1 MTRFQKLFSLLAL
14 TVPASATAETLVY
27 LGTYTNGES
36 KGIYR
41 STLDEATGKL
51 SDPVLA
57 AELENPSFLVVSQN
71 QKYLFAVSETDQ
83 FKGEDGGGVSSYAIG
98 DDGGLTLI
106 NQVNSG
112 GGAPCHLSTDPNG
125 KSLLVVNYMGGST
138 SSYQIA
144 ADGKLVSPAT
154 GGFIQHKGQGA
165 QLPRQASP
173 HAHSVNVDP
182 SGKRAFV
189 ADLGLDK
196 VLIYKLDAAAGT
208 IVPNDPPFF
217 KLPGATGPRHFS
229 FHPNGKWAYT
239 NLEMSL
245 QVAALSHD
253 AKTGALEVLEIEST
267 VPEGTKREGN
277 STAECLVHPTGKW
290 VYVSNRGHNT
300 IAAFA
305 IDQKTGKLGFIERES
320 TQGEIPRNFGIDP
333 SGKFLIA
340 GNQSSNNVVVLKI
353 NQDTGALDP
362 TGHKIN
368 VPSAVCVRFLKR

>member
-1 MTRFQKLFSLLAL
+1 MTRFQKFVALLAFAVP
-14 TVPASATAETLVY
+14 TVGVAETLVY
-27 LGTYTNGES
+27 LGTYTQGES

-41 STLDEATGKL
+41 STLNEVTGKL

-57 AELENPSFLVVSQN
+57 AELENPSFLVISPN
-71 QKYLFAVSETDQ
+71 QKYLFAVSETGK
-83 FKGEDGGGVSSYAIG
+83 FKGEEGGGVSSFAIG
-98 DDGGLTLI
+98 EDGGLTLI
-106 NQVNSG
+106 NQVNSC
-112 GGAPCHLSTDPNG
+112 GGAPCHISTDPDG
-125 KSLLVVNYMGGST
+125 KSVLVANYMGGST

-144 ADGKLVSPAT
+144 ADGKLVSPSA

-165 QLPRQASP
+165 QLPRQAAP
-173 HAHSVNVDP
+173 HAHAVNVDP

-208 IVPNDPPFF
+208 ITPNDPPFL

-229 FHPNGKWAYT
+229 FHPSGKWAYT

-245 QVAALSHD
+245 QIAALSHD
-253 AKTGALEVLEIEST
+253 AETGALEVLEIEST
-267 VPEGTKREGN
+267 VPEGTERKGN
-277 STAECLVHPTGKW
+277 STAECMVHPSGKW

-305 IDQKTGKLGFIERES
+305 IDQKTGKLDFIERES

-340 GNQSSNNVVVLKI
+340 GNQRSSNVVVLKI

-362 TGHKIN
+362 TGHEIK

>member
-1 MTRFQKLFSLLAL
+1 MTRFQKLIFLLVL
-14 TVPASATAETLVY
+14 TVSAAAETLVY
-27 LGTYTNGES
+27 LGTYTGGES

-41 STLDEATGKL
+41 STLDETTGEL

-57 AELENPSFLVVSQN
+57 AELENPSFLVVSPDQN
-71 QKYLFAVSETDQ
+71 YLFAVSENGN
-83 FKGEDGGGVSSYAIG
+83 FKGEEGGGVSSFAIG
-98 DDGGLTLI
+98 EDGGLTLI

-112 GGAPCHLSTDPNG
+112 GGAPCHISIDPEG
-125 KSLLVVNYMGGST
+125 KCLLVANYMGGST
-138 SSYQIA
+138 SSYQITG
-144 ADGKLVSPAT
+144 DGKIVLPAAE
-154 GGFIQHKGQGA
+154 GFIQHEGQGA

-182 SGKRAFV
+182 SGKRAYV

-208 IVPNDPPFF
+208 IAPNDPPFL
-217 KLPGATGPRHFS
+217 KLPDATGPRHFS
-229 FHPNGKWAYT
+229 FHPSGKWAYT

-253 AKTGALEVLEIEST
+253 PETGALNVLEIEST
-267 VPEGTKREGN
+267 VPEGTGRKGN

-305 IDQKTGKLGFIERES
+305 IDQKTGKLDFIERES
-320 TQGEIPRNFGIDP
+320 TKGKTPRNFGIDP
-333 SGKFLIA
+333 SGRFLIA
-340 GNQSSNNVVVLKI
+340 GNQDSDTVTVLKI
-353 NQDTGALDP
+353 NQDTGSLDP
-362 TGHKIN
+362 IGHQIK
-368 VPSAVCVRFLKR
+368 VPAAVCIRFLKR

>member
-1 MTRFQKLFSLLAL
+1 
-14 TVPASATAETLVY
+14 
-27 LGTYTNGES
+27 
-36 KGIYR
+36 
-41 STLDEATGKL
+41 
-51 SDPVLA
+51 
-57 AELENPSFLVVSQN
+57 
-71 QKYLFAVSETDQ
+71 
-83 FKGEDGGGVSSYAIG
+83 
-98 DDGGLTLI
+98 
-106 NQVNSG
+106 
-112 GGAPCHLSTDPNG
+112 APCHISTDPDG
-125 KSLLVVNYMGGST
+125 KSVLVANYMGGST

-144 ADGKLVSPAT
+144 ADGKLVSPSA
-154 GGFIQHKGQGA
+154 GGFIQHTGQGA
-165 QLPRQASP
+165 QLPRQAAP
-173 HAHSVNVDP
+173 HAHAVNVDP

-208 IVPNDPPFF
+208 ITPNDPPFL

-229 FHPNGKWAYT
+229 FHPSGKWAYT

-245 QVAALSHD
+245 QIAALSHD
-253 AKTGALEVLEIEST
+253 AETGALEVLEIEST
-267 VPEGTKREGN
+267 VPEGTERKGN
-277 STAECLVHPTGKW
+277 STAECMVHPSGKW

-305 IDQKTGKLGFIERES
+305 IDQKTGKLDFIERES

-340 GNQSSNNVVVLKI
+340 GNQRSSNVVVLKI

-362 TGHKIN
+362 TGHEIK

>member
-1 MTRFQKLFSLLAL
+1 MTRFQKLIFLLVL
-14 TVPASATAETLVY
+14 TVSAAAETLVY
-27 LGTYTNGES
+27 LGTYTGGES

-41 STLDEATGKL
+41 STLDETTGEL

-57 AELENPSFLVVSQN
+57 AELENPSFLVVSPDQN
-71 QKYLFAVSETDQ
+71 YLFAVSENGN
-83 FKGEDGGGVSSYAIG
+83 FKGEEGGGVSSFAIG
-98 DDGGLTLI
+98 EDGGLTLI

-112 GGAPCHLSTDPNG
+112 GGAPCHISIDPEG
-125 KSLLVVNYMGGST
+125 KCLLVANYMGGST
-138 SSYQIA
+138 SSYQITG
-144 ADGKLVSPAT
+144 DGKIVLPAAE
-154 GGFIQHKGQGA
+154 GFIQHEGQGA

-182 SGKRAFV
+182 SGKRAYV

-208 IVPNDPPFF
+208 IAPNDPPFL
-217 KLPGATGPRHFS
+217 KLPDATGPRHFS
-229 FHPNGKWAYT
+229 FHPSGKWAYT

-253 AKTGALEVLEIEST
+253 AETGGLKVLEIEST
-267 VPEGTKREGN
+267 VPNGTERKGN

-305 IDQKTGKLGFIERES
+305 IDQKTGKLDFIEREP
-320 TQGEIPRNFGIDP
+320 TQGKTPRNFGIDP

-340 GNQSSNNVVVLKI
+340 ANQSSDNVVVLKI
-353 NQDTGALDP
+353 NQNTGSLDP
-362 TGHKIN
+362 TGHQIK
-368 VPSAVCVRFLKR
+368 VPAAVCIRFLKR